1 MVGGS
6 NPAISGERKST
17 IAPQDGKIMA
27 MAEEAPSGADVRA
40 LMRRTDRASL
50 ATLMGDGSP
59 YASLVLLALDHD
71 ASPLLLL
78 SNLAE
83 HSRNIARDSRVSLLI
98 DGTAGLDDPLT
109 GSRASLTGSVAIV
122 DEPRLL
128 ARFTNRHPS
137 SAGYA
142 GFGDFHLYRMQVSR
156 AHLVA
161 GFGRIRWIE
170 GSEVLLAGDHSA
182 LAGAEPSIIAHMN
195 NDHAEGVNRIAARA
209 RESGPREGWAMTGID
224 PEGADFRSGGTIA
237 RAPFRA
243 QIRDAGAARSEL
255 VHLARAGGT
264 TPAGG
269 A

>member
-1 MVGGS
+1 
-6 NPAISGERKST
+6 
-17 IAPQDGKIMA
+17 MA

-40 LMRRTDRASL
+40 LMRQTDRASL
-50 ATLMGDGSP
+50 ATSMADGSP
-59 YASLVLLALDHD
+59 YASLVLLALDLD

-83 HSRNIARDSRVSLLI
+83 HSRNIARDSRLSLLI

-109 GSRASLTGSVAIV
+109 GSRATLTGSVAIA
-122 DEPRLL
+122 DAPHLL
-128 ARFTNRHPS
+128 ARFTSRHPS
-137 SAGYA
+137 AAGYA
-142 GFGDFHLYRMQVSR
+142 GFADFHLYRMQVSR

-170 GSEVLLAGDHSA
+170 GGDVLLAGDHSA
-182 LAGAEPSIIAHMN
+182 LADAEPAIIQHMN
-195 NDHAEGVNRIAARA
+195 EDHADAVQRIAIGANA
-209 RESGPREGWAMTGID
+209 KGPREGWRMTGID
-224 PEGADFRSGGTIA
+224 PEGADFRSGGAIA
-237 RAPFRA
+237 RAQFRVL
-243 QIRDAGAARSEL
+243 IRDAGAARSEL

>member
-1 MVGGS
+1 MSVY
-6 NPAISGERKST
+6 
-17 IAPQDGKIMA
+17 DGKIMA
-27 MAEEAPSGADVRA
+27 MADEAPSGADVRA
-40 LMRRTDRASL
+40 LMRRVDRASL
-50 ATLMGDGSP
+50 ATLMADGSP

-109 GSRASLTGSVAIV
+109 GSRATLTGSVSIA
-122 DEPRLL
+122 DEPRLIS
-128 ARFTNRHPS
+128 RFTSRHPS
-137 SAGYA
+137 AAGYA
-142 GFGDFHLYRMQVSR
+142 GFGDFHLYRMKVNC

-170 GSEVLLAGDHSA
+170 GGEVLLG
-182 LAGAEPSIIAHMN
+182 G
-195 NDHAEGVNRIAARA
+195 DHAELADAESAIIQHMNEDHADAVNRIAARA
-209 RESGPREGWAMTGID
+209 SSGGMTEGWTMTGID
-224 PEGADFRSGGTIA
+224 PEGADFRSGGSVV

-243 QIRDAGAARSEL
+243 RIRDAGAARSEL